1 MNLEELKDLTFRHLC
16 KFEDVKT
23 KICSVKDVESSRGL
37 SLELEKH
44 FNEARWHLVAVNDEL
59 MKRHEENGH
68 VLRQVGELEKK
79 YEDCRVMLERVS
91 LPGEQGSLQNSQGE
105 GDSTQRIS
113 DSPSSGFS
121 LPGEQGRLQNSH
133 SVMWKRRVFAS
144 FPLPLSP

>member
-1 MNLEELKDLTFRHLC
+1 MSLEDLKDRTFRHLC

-23 KICSVKDVESSRGL
+23 KIGSVKDVEASRGL

-44 FNEARWHLVAVNDEL
+44 FDTARSHLLEVNDEL

-105 GDSTQRIS
+105 GDSSQKLP
-113 DSPSSGFS
+113 DSITDP
-121 LPGEQGRLQNSH
+121 
-133 SVMWKRRVFAS
+133 V
-144 FPLPLSP
+144 